1 MDIRKAAMHDVE
13 SILKI
18 RLDFIYEVTKSE
30 FPPGFK
36 VDTYTYLQRHIA
48 DDTLICY
55 IAVDEDA
62 IASIVM
68 MSTYEVLPTL
78 GNPSGKTG
86 YLFNVYTPAL
96 YRRRGLS
103 STLMRHLIEEAR
115 RLGIGEI
122 LLDYTAE
129 GKSLYEKLGFQP
141 LDKDMVLKVK

>member
-1 MDIRKAAMHDVE
+1 
-13 SILKI
+13 
-18 RLDFIYEVTKSE
+18 
-30 FPPGFK
+30 
-36 VDTYTYLQRHIA
+36 
-48 DDTLICY
+48 
-55 IAVDEDA
+55 
-62 IASIVM
+62 M

-141 LDKDMVLKVK
+141 LDKDMVLKVN